1 MLVLAGIL
9 LVLGA
14 VAGGYKIE
22 QGVFR
27 LLFQPAELIIIFGA
41 AAVGTLVLGNPMRNV
56 RALFAGLA
64 GVLKRN
70 EYTQEF
76 YLNSL
81 ALLNELFMFGQRQ
94 GLYKLE
100 PEIDTPE
107 KSEIFKRHPNFLKK
121 HYLVSFICDT
131 LRVFILAG
139 SNPADINR
147 LMEDETEA
155 LGMERRE
162 PSGAL
167 AAMAEAFPG
176 LGIVAA
182 VLGIILTMGVISGPR
197 LVIGERVASSLVGTF
212 LGVLLSYGI
221 FAPLA
226 ARMQKINQN
235 EVDFCEFLRAG
246 IASYTRGCSP
256 AVALEFARRRI
267 PVSVRPSFDQLE
279 QARRRSRSS

>member
-1 MLVLAGIL
+1 MMSVLAGIL

-14 VAGGYKIE
+14 VGAGYRMEHGI
-22 QGVFR
+22 FR

-41 AAVGTLVLGNPMRNV
+41 AVGTLFLGNPMRNI
-56 RALFAGLA
+56 RTLFAGLV

-76 YLNSL
+76 YLNGL
-81 ALLNELFMFGQRQ
+81 AMLNELFMFGQSK

-100 PEIDTPE
+100 PEIDRPE
-107 KSEIFKRHPNFLKK
+107 ESEIFKRYPKFLKK
-121 HYLVSFICDT
+121 QYLVAFVCDT
-131 LRVFILAG
+131 FRVLIFAG
-139 SNPADINR
+139 SDPADINR
-147 LMEDETEA
+147 LMEEETEA
-155 LGMERRE
+155 LGAERRE

-167 AAMAEAFPG
+167 AAMAEALPG

-197 LVIGERVASSLVGTF
+197 WIIGEHVASSLVGTF

-221 FAPLA
+221 FGPLA
-226 ARMQKINQN
+226 TRMEKMNQC
-235 EVDFCEFLRAG
+235 EIYFCEFLRAG
-246 IASYTRGCSP
+246 IASYTKGCSP
-256 AVALEFARRRI
+256 VVALEFARRTI

-279 QARRRSRSS
+279 QVRRRSRLV